1 MSERVNSQPYGDV
14 ARKWRDLAV
23 RRRAHF
29 VELYRSGR
37 WKHYY
42 TEDQFLARMREV
54 IHAAEAWEQLAR
66 RPGEHSI
73 AAE

>member
-1 MSERVNSQPYGDV
+1 MSEPVHAQPYGDV
-14 ARKWRDLAV
+14 ALKWRELAE

-37 WKHYY
+37 WKRYY
-42 TEDQFLARMREV
+42 TEDQFLVRMREV
-54 IHAAEAWEQLAR
+54 IHAAEAWGQLAP
-66 RPGEHSI
+66 RPGEHRI